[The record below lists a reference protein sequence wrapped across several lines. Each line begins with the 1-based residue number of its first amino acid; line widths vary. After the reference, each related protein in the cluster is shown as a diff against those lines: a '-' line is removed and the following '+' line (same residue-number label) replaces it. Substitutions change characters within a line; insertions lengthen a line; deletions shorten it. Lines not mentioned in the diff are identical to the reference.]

1 MTILLLTII
10 SISAYSQGSTAVYP
24 VEVSTFITPPYGT
37 CLKDFVGSQRFQVHV
52 LLRDLSKKNDDFVII
67 MSVKDGGGRTIFR
80 SNVGKFSF
88 ANGSTMIVPAEVA
101 PHIINNLFREEN
113 IEIGREYANKCFPEG
128 AYSISFQAFDA
139 KFYSMAKRRI
149 PLSRESVTTMFMQST
164 DSRAYLVYPYKDEVI
179 CKTEVANVINYQW
192 QPANPTG
199 EAVSYH
205 LEVVELQSESDKNS
219 PHKAFQYG
227 RVVVDADNLYRSI
240 YTDQITETS
249 YREGYYYAWRVTVKK
264 GYDQNESKRETNQEV
279 RVFQYRCNPVE
290 EPEDTYDPK
299 IIAEKN
305 IKSSL
310 DQITLEEV
318 SYTGADALL
327 KWKEDPEEI
336 RQKYCGVGVEIRKYG
351 GEKWTAFKN
360 TTTEEFEYSLSKLSY
375 NVSYQVRAHYIQC
388 PEEAGADSI
397 YGPYSNV
404 LEFSI
409 PKEDDDSECG
419 SKVPDLA
426 DCTDRKAKVL
436 RAGDTIIAN
445 GTKIFVDK
453 ITSYSSD
460 SSEITGEGHVC
471 FPILTNI
478 QLRMKFNNIKINCE
492 GELAK
497 GEIHAVYDVST
508 CAMIDFEEFTGEN
521 FGGGTEKSPSESKVN
536 TMENF
541 NNGSSGDYFKDTDG
555 TIYMK
560 DEDGNKVK
568 IGQELKLDNTQFS
581 FSQDALTTEVHFV
594 QFSNPSPETVAFDN
608 DKDGYYRGFP
618 DSKYGSYSDKYVIPY
633 LANNPGR
640 MKKLNASEVMLN
652 NTVEPY
658 EDVKFVIEAEGGTYI
673 ELIKEDEEK
682 KRNTCVVNV
691 PGSSNCDNIIY
702 VRVLGKLK
710 DSDQYQMAGKLIVC
724 NYKPRTHKLI
734 IVPTSSDYTVDKTK
748 IESGINRIYGRLG
761 ITFEV
766 TVDRTFENNQEVL
779 DLLEDGLD
787 ISTDDQEKR
796 SWDVES
802 PDMKTIRRLY
812 QESHPDMEKEAAYL
826 FLVNKP
832 EEKYAGVEGDMP
844 RNQSVGYIF
853 MNGKNELTDSRL
865 IAHELGHGVFR
876 LQHTFAYNGKE
887 STEKKT
893 DNLMDYNP
901 SNPDFLAHFQWEV
914 LQNTAFFVWKAFQ
927 DDEDGMFTI
936 PPCVYKSA
944 ASMVGS
950 SVAGGLADYAI
961 NQAIGTDID
970 KEKSLKDCIGEG
982 FSDNFTVANTIRTVA
997 ETCFSLDD
1005 YAHYISMLFN
1015 AGSSASDYFD
1025 CRDEGGDFCHC
1036 LVKSVTNFLLST
1048 IVDEVKKKLSE
1059 RLSKKHP
1066 NLSSDKKKAVCEKLT
1081 SSMFD
1086 YFKLD
1091 SKIAAESV
1099 SAVAEG
1105 LFDGIMDGTD
1115 SKISSKIVEGLSGK
1129 LADLIC
1135 KEAETPKVENIRI
1148 EIDKDKILHV
1158 YLYTKIKDNTQLNKT
1173 RAVVYPVVVGYD
1185 EADPCNKEKY
1195 KVEASEN
1202 INLTSNYFDYNNL
1215 PDQKWYQT
1223 DKSFLKSLSYS
1234 DNLSFETLMD
1244 GQDKNVSA
1252 FVFGDKYCSVD
1263 NISSDKLSLYEVGVM
1278 TVSVKGFNWDGDYEG
1293 WFVNKSKILDE
1304 RVYHYIAKLPC
1315 QNDKIFTAKVVG
1327 KGVIVIDDN
1336 YVDAD
1341 SKPKD
1346 YHCGLAIPHCS
1357 DDEPGPTPGSDIV
1370 PKTVTE
1376 KDECSESDLFKGTAS
1391 TSKAAKA
1398 LANEARIKKG
1408 ECVYGLPKCSKWIKD
1423 SNKDKVYHITS
1434 SPICG
1439 GNNSD
1444 DVVDL
1449 FTVTLNKAGV
1459 PEKGSRVM
1467 NNEVAMNNLYKVFSY
1482 ECGADS
1488 MLVEDTIPAHV
1499 GKAIM
1504 VSADQYFA
1512 KYALRIFV
1520 KVSYD
1525 WAKNRI
1531 SYSSANN
1538 QDLNQ
1543 AFNDLLEN
1551 WKKKNVFPNPIDY
1564 ALDRPTGNPTAGPKH
1579 LMNIIENSS
1588 YSSQLKKNIRSN
1600 LKAGNRQ
1607 IDFCNLC
1614 SAFRNIYR
1622 IVALSLAEIPY
1633 SYKGVEFMYDNTMQI
1648 PSKYY
1653 SPTSEYKYI
1662 YDELFVTTLDVNK
1675 KAASSGENR
1684 SIYYTQAEADEKN
1697 KEILKNV
1704 ENALSVCLAT
1714 IYDDVHKASSSTIS
1728 MSVNGKSFQYMPNNL
1743 GVRSV
1748 PNIAVQV
1755 DGSSCNK

>member
-1 MTILLLTII
+1 
-10 SISAYSQGSTAVYP
+10 
-24 VEVSTFITPPYGT
+24 
-37 CLKDFVGSQRFQVHV
+37 
-52 LLRDLSKKNDDFVII
+52 
-67 MSVKDGGGRTIFR
+67 
-80 SNVGKFSF
+80 
-88 ANGSTMIVPAEVA
+88 
-101 PHIINNLFREEN
+101 
-113 IEIGREYANKCFPEG
+113 
-128 AYSISFQAFDA
+128 
-139 KFYSMAKRRI
+139 
-149 PLSRESVTTMFMQST
+149 MQST

-673 ELIKEDEEK
+673 ELIKEDEDK

-766 TVDRTFENNQEVL
+766 TVDQSFENNQEVL
-779 DLLEDGLD
+779 DLLADGLD

-914 LQNTAFFVWKAFQ
+914 MNNTAFFVWKSLQ
-927 DDEDGMFTI
+927 DDEDGMWTFRNIFFNIVWLGDWASGNGMDDQESLVQKYEQDLVLLCHDNKLTGDNFSKSKYFFIGKDYTDCGINPLEDFLDNIRNNTTFSLKDLNKKAKEKSSSLLFSYIDDYYHKNYVYDFSVNKSFVKNDKSTTMYFIPFADDIVLSNYKISAIGDLADNKRVKAGYYHNSSLQYGFITFFDKSYNLSAILAIKMPKLSNEDETKDVTI
-936 PPCVYKSA
+936 GWVTYLLAKDPNSFDVSDPFAKALQEGVKSGYNGVLESLTAVSDGIGKFEIKKQSWKSA
-944 ASMVGS
+944 ASTFDPDAYKYQGAPQTALDLEMQCAFVAGLWNSIVGLGKGVVDVTKFAVYVQSPQMKEDVTKCKNFMSNYVLYKEDGVTEVCKGSKCYIKTMYPEFVKKLGEEWDNWSSDPSNYAEFAGELVGGAGLLKLGKIPGIAGKIFTLCDKIQGLPFAVIGNAAKSGFKFVKKQTGKIAIYVYIDAKSRLLEVADDKIVGLVKKNNVVQEVRLSVDDIKSMDLSSKKVLMKNGETYHFEVSGTNSSSLIRDYLNNETSLETKKFIKALNELEDAGEAFLKDFENASSDVIERLVKNPDLVYSWKILSDIKSDLCKNINKLEELGSVIKKNNLRVGKDAMVGK
-950 SVAGGLADYAI
+950 DAI
-961 NQAIGTDID
+961 ANFIKNNKWDDID
-970 KEKSLKDCIGEG
+970 GVITAMKRVSDSNIEGLVLKYKK
-982 FSDNFTVANTIRTVA
+982 FPVSQT
-997 ETCFSLDD
+997 
-1005 YAHYISMLFN
+1005 
-1015 AGSSASDYFD
+1015 GSSWVLDNA
-1025 CRDEGGDFCHC
+1025 
-1036 LVKSVTNFLLST
+1036 
-1048 IVDEVKKKLSE
+1048 KK
-1059 RLSKKHP
+1059 
-1066 NLSSDKKKAVCEKLT
+1066 
-1081 SSMFD
+1081 
-1086 YFKLD
+1086 YQ
-1091 SKIAAESV
+1091 
-1099 SAVAEG
+1099 
-1105 LFDGIMDGTD
+1105 GTPIRNAD
-1115 SKISSKIVEGLSGK
+1115 GK
-1129 LADLIC
+1129 LISGSGDA
-1135 KEAETPKVENIRI
+1135 
-1148 EIDKDKILHV
+1148 
-1158 YLYTKIKDNTQLNKT
+1158 
-1173 RAVVYPVVVGYD
+1173 
-1185 EADPCNKEKY
+1185 
-1195 KVEASEN
+1195 
-1202 INLTSNYFDYNNL
+1202 
-1215 PDQKWYQT
+1215 
-1223 DKSFLKSLSYS
+1223 
-1234 DNLSFETLMD
+1234 NLSFEYNGTSFDNVID
-1244 GQDKNVSA
+1244 GKLIDNKFGHGGS
-1252 FVFGDKYCSVD
+1252 VFKETDDMFSEFIDEANDLD
-1263 NISSDKLSLYEVGVM
+1263 NITIINE
-1278 TVSVKGFNWDGDYEG
+1278 N
-1293 WFVNKSKILDE
+1293 
-1304 RVYHYIAKLPC
+1304 R
-1315 QNDKIFTAKVVG
+1315 
-1327 KGVIVIDDN
+1327 
-1336 YVDAD
+1336 
-1341 SKPKD
+1341 
-1346 YHCGLAIPHCS
+1346 
-1357 DDEPGPTPGSDIV
+1357 
-1370 PKTVTE
+1370 
-1376 KDECSESDLFKGTAS
+1376 
-1391 TSKAAKA
+1391 AKA
-1398 LANEARIKKG
+1398 ILK
-1408 ECVYGLPKCSKWIKD
+1408 
-1423 SNKDKVYHITS
+1423 
-1434 SPICG
+1434 
-1439 GNNSD
+1439 
-1444 DVVDL
+1444 
-1449 FTVTLNKAGV
+1449 
-1459 PEKGSRVM
+1459 
-1467 NNEVAMNNLYKVFSY
+1467 
-1482 ECGADS
+1482 
-1488 MLVEDTIPAHV
+1488 
-1499 GKAIM
+1499 
-1504 VSADQYFA
+1504 
-1512 KYALRIFV
+1512 
-1520 KVSYD
+1520 
-1525 WAKNRI
+1525 
-1531 SYSSANN
+1531 
-1538 QDLNQ
+1538 Q
-1543 AFNDLLEN
+1543 AE
-1551 WKKKNVFPNPIDY
+1551 
-1564 ALDRPTGNPTAGPKH
+1564 
-1579 LMNIIENSS
+1579 
-1588 YSSQLKKNIRSN
+1588 
-1600 LKAGNRQ
+1600 RQ
-1607 IDFCNLC
+1607 IKAVDGKVEIEWHVSTELGAKGIQKLFDN
-1614 SAFRNIYR
+1614 AKPAPINIK
-1622 IVALSLAEIPY
+1622 V
-1633 SYKGVEFMYDNTMQI
+1633 
-1648 PSKYY
+1648 
-1653 SPTSEYKYI
+1653 KYI
-1662 YDELFVTTLDVNK
+1662 K
-1675 KAASSGENR
+1675 
-1684 SIYYTQAEADEKN
+1684 Q
-1697 KEILKNV
+1697 
-1704 ENALSVCLAT
+1704 
-1714 IYDDVHKASSSTIS
+1714 
-1728 MSVNGKSFQYMPNNL
+1728 Q
-1743 GVRSV
+1743 
-1748 PNIAVQV
+1748 
-1755 DGSSCNK
+1755 